1 MRNVQPDLVYID
13 TEELQRI
20 SDKQVLDEYMAAQAR
35 ERYEA
40 PEVEN
45 LTLQK
50 MIRIVREQVEDLPA
64 TDHELVY
71 LKFWNDMPNDE
82 IAELLFMSVEEV
94 EVRLQNTFSVLRESI
109 LVAIRKHY
117 RFEVEDIFRMMDR

>member
-1 MRNVQPDLVYID
+1 MFNVQPDLVYLD
-13 TEELQRI
+13 QKELQRI
-20 SDKQVLDEYMAAQAR
+20 SDKQVLDEYIAAQAR

-45 LTLQK
+45 LTLQRV
-50 MIRIVREQVEDLPA
+50 IRIVREQVEDLPA

-71 LKFWNDMPNDE
+71 LKFWNDIPNDE
-82 IAELLFMSVEEV
+82 IAELLFMPVEEV
-94 EVRLQNTFSVLRESI
+94 EARLQIAFNLLRESI
-109 LVAIRKHY
+109 LAAIRKHY